1 MATFEDSKSVNINKQ
16 YQDIL
21 QNIPLS
27 APYDLRRAVE
37 LAAKDLRDFR
47 LTLHGKQLAIQ
58 QKCEKELERTIKQ
71 TQEKHEQLI
80 RNLNQAKK
88 SVMSW
93 KK

>member
-1 MATFEDSKSVNINKQ
+1 MARFEDSEKVRINQQ
-16 YQDIL
+16 YRDVLKDIP
-21 QNIPLS
+21 IS

-37 LAAKDLRDFR
+37 NAARELRDFR
-47 LTLHGKQLAIQ
+47 LTLHGKQLTIQ
-58 QKCEKELERTIKQ
+58 QKCKKELERTIKQ

-88 SVMSW
+88 GVMSW